1 MPEAHAGRWKF
12 IRSNIGVL
20 LLSSGLW
27 NIGASMTFP
36 FYALYVLELGGRY
49 IDIGLIF
56 ALGAVIRIVP
66 SLFGGY
72 LADALG
78 RKKMLYSLSFL
89 LAVNQLF
96 FAYAPDYRYIY
107 VAFALDSLFSG
118 LRDPAFLSIM
128 ADSTTP
134 DNRALSMALRRVVP
148 SLFGLLSPYAIGL
161 FIDARGILPVMRL
174 AYIFTFVIATLA
186 SFLRYRYIEE
196 TLENGKGVARDPRSA
211 VREILSDFVATFR
224 DLPIQLWTFLV
235 IDFVFTFAWA
245 VAEPYFVT
253 YAKEEVGVLASQWG
267 AATMMVMIARIVLM
281 PPLARASDKHG
292 RMKFILPTMFL
303 WPVSFV
309 LFAVARGYPGILMA
323 RLLIT
328 VASCIGDP
336 AWEAVFYDYSPK
348 EHRGRFSAIASV
360 SWSLIWGA
368 GTVVGGTIYQGYS
381 KVFVFYL
388 SAGLLIV
395 GALAAVLKVKEP
407 EKRAD

>member
-196 TLENGKGVARDPRSA
+196 TLENGKGVEKDPRNA
-211 VREILSDFVATFR
+211 LREILSDFVATFR

-336 AWEAVFYDYSPK
+336 HLGCRDRRGWDHLSGLLQGLRLLPERGAA
-348 EHRGRFSAIASV
+348 HRG
-360 SWSLIWGA
+360 GA
-368 GTVVGGTIYQGYS
+368 CGRPQGE
-381 KVFVFYL
+381 
-388 SAGLLIV
+388 
-395 GALAAVLKVKEP
+395 GARETG
-407 EKRAD
+407 

>member
-196 TLENGKGVARDPRSA
+196 TLENGKGVEKDPRNA
-211 VREILSDFVATFR
+211 LREILSDFVATFR

-368 GTVVGGTIYQGYS
+368 GTVVGGAIYQGYS

-395 GALAAVLKVKEP
+395 GALAAVLKVREP
-407 EKRAD
+407 ERREE

>member
-89 LAVNQLF
+89 LAMNQLF

-107 VAFALDSLFSG
+107 VAFALDSLFAG

-196 TLENGKGVARDPRSA
+196 TLENGKGVEKDPRNA
-211 VREILSDFVATFR
+211 AREILSDFVATFR
-224 DLPIQLWTFLV
+224 DLPIQLWTFLL

-245 VAEPYFVT
+245 VAELYFVT

-309 LFAVARGYPGILMA
+309 LFAVARGYPGILVA

-368 GTVVGGTIYQGYS
+368 GTVVGGAIYQGYS
-381 KVFVFYL
+381 KAFVFYL
-388 SAGLLIV
+388 SAGLLVV
-395 GALAAVLKVKEP
+395 GALLAVLKVREP
-407 EKRAD
+407 EKREE

>member
-78 RKKMLYSLSFL
+78 RKKMLYTLSFL

-196 TLENGKGVARDPRSA
+196 TLENGKGVEKDPRNA
-211 VREILSDFVATFR
+211 LREILSDFVATFR

-309 LFAVARGYPGILMA
+309 LFAVARGYPGILVA

-368 GTVVGGTIYQGYS
+368 GTVVGGAIYQGYS

-395 GALAAVLKVKEP
+395 GALAAVLKVREP
-407 EKRAD
+407 ERREE

>member
-1 MPEAHAGRWKF
+1 
-12 IRSNIGVL
+12 
-20 LLSSGLW
+20 
-27 NIGASMTFP
+27 
-36 FYALYVLELGGRY
+36 
-49 IDIGLIF
+49 
-56 ALGAVIRIVP
+56 
-66 SLFGGY
+66 
-72 LADALG
+72 
-78 RKKMLYSLSFL
+78 
-89 LAVNQLF
+89 VNQLF
-96 FAYAPDYRYIY
+96 FAFAPDYRYIY

-196 TLENGKGVARDPRSA
+196 TLENGKGIEKDPRNA
-211 VREILSDFVATFR
+211 AREILSDFVATFR

-368 GTVVGGTIYQGYS
+368 GTVVGGAIYQGYS
-381 KVFVFYL
+381 KSFVFYL
-388 SAGLLIV
+388 SAGLLLV
-395 GALAAVLKVKEP
+395 GAVAAVLKVKEP

>member
-196 TLENGKGVARDPRSA
+196 TLENGKGVEKDPRNA

-395 GALAAVLKVKEP
+395 GALAAVLKVREP
-407 EKRAD
+407 ERREE